1 MQEDYYIYPLGE
13 MAITIAFEA
22 VIDNIIN
29 DKVMALYQHLVREK
43 IIGVKDIIP
52 AYHTVTIVFGTAIF
66 KQKNSDLTWMIT
78 MVETAIK
85 TCNWKVEQQ
94 QNIVEIPACYHA
106 SLGLDIEAMAA
117 SKSITVDELIKSH
130 SEKLYRIFCIGFLP
144 GFAYMG
150 KVDEIIATPRIQTP
164 RTNVAAGSVGIAG
177 EQTGIYPL
185 NSPGGWNIIAQT
197 PLQLFNANK
206 DESVLLKMGHAV
218 KFFPISLDEFLAYKN
233 RIGVSEK
240 PKKNEQQGI
249 IILKQGIAD
258 SVQDL
263 GRYGYQHLGI
273 NPTGAMDIV
282 AAQIANF
289 LVGNLG
295 NEAVIELHFPT
306 STFQF
311 QTDAII
317 ALSGADFSATIN
329 DAPIPINT
337 PIIIAKDAL
346 LHFKK
351 LNDGVRCYLAVGGGY
366 DMPLWLKSGSTNLK
380 ANAGGY
386 CGRLLHKN
394 DLIGFKQQREYSNIL
409 SQKEYTI
416 LPWKVD
422 VATVYKKEDALD
434 IMLGNEHQYLC
445 GASKEILLTSAFTI
459 TNKSD
464 RMGYRLH
471 GLPLQLLQ
479 PFSLISTAVIKGT
492 IQLLPDGDLIVLM
505 ADHQTI
511 GGYPRVAHLSET
523 AVVKLAQMQAH
534 QTIKFKVITHYDA
547 HEKLQQQHQYLLQ
560 IQNACTFKL
569 KDFFSYDVC

>member
-1 MQEDYYIYPLGE
+1 MKKDYYIYQLGE
-13 MAITIAFEA
+13 MAVTVAFEA
-22 VIDNIIN
+22 VIDDIIN
-29 DKVMALYQHLVREK
+29 DKVLALYKHLLTEK

-52 AYHTVTIVFGTAIF
+52 AYHTVTVIFGTAIF
-66 KQKNSDLTWMIT
+66 KQKNSGFTWMIDL
-78 MVETAIK
+78 VEAAIA

-94 QNIVEIPACYHA
+94 QNIVEIPACYDA
-106 SLGLDIEAMAA
+106 SLGLDIEVLAT
-117 SKSITVDELIKSH
+117 SKSITIEELIKRH

-150 KVDEIIATPRIQTP
+150 KVDEIIATPRRQTP
-164 RTNVAAGSVGIAG
+164 RPNVIQGSVGIAG

-197 PLQLFNANK
+197 PLQLFNANRG
-206 DESVLLKMGHAV
+206 EPVLLKMGDTV
-218 KFFPISLDEFLAYKN
+218 KFSPISLNDFLAFKN
-233 RIGVSEK
+233 RVGIQVK
-240 PKKNEQQGI
+240 PQKDKQQGI

-263 GRYGYQHLGI
+263 GRYGHQHLGI
-273 NPTGAMDIV
+273 NPTGAMDVI

-306 STFQF
+306 SVFQF

-317 ALSGADFSATIN
+317 ALCGADFTATIN
-329 DAPIPINT
+329 NSPIPINT
-337 PIIIAKDAL
+337 PTIIAKNTT
-346 LHFKK
+346 LHFTK
-351 LNDGVRCYLAVGGGY
+351 LKNGARCYLAVGGGY
-366 DMPLWLKSGSTNLK
+366 DIPLWLNSSATNLK
-380 ANAGGY
+380 ANTGGY
-386 CGRLLHKN
+386 CGRLLHK
-394 DLIGFKQQREYSNIL
+394 DDVIGIKQQRDYSKFL
-409 SQKEYTI
+409 LQKNHTI
-416 LPWKVD
+416 LPWKAD
-422 VATVYKKEDALD
+422 VATVYNKDDTLD

-445 GASKEILLTSAFTI
+445 GASKEILLTSTFTI

-479 PFSLISTAVIKGT
+479 PFSLISTAVTKGT

-511 GGYPRVAHLSET
+511 GGYPRIAHLCET
-523 AVVKLAQMQAH
+523 ANVKLAQIQAH
-534 QTIKFKVITHYDA
+534 QSIRFKVISHYQSY
-547 HEKLQQQHQYLLQ
+547 EKLQQQYQYLLQ
-560 IQNACTFKL
+560 IQNACIFKL
-569 KDFFSYDVC
+569 KEHFFL